1 MKKIIPLSRR
11 NLLRRGTIM
20 LGSIAL
26 IPIAIHSP
34 AAKSASATKG
44 MLHYQESPKDGHSC
58 SDCSSFR
65 PSTAPDSD
73 TGTCKILEG
82 PISPHGWCMAFSR
95 R

>member
-1 MKKIIPLSRR
+1 
-11 NLLRRGTIM
+11 
-20 LGSIAL
+20 
-26 IPIAIHSP
+26 
-34 AAKSASATKG
+34 
-44 MLHYQESPKDGHSC
+44 MLHYQESPKDGQSC

-82 PISPHGWCMAFSR
+82 PISLHGWCMAFSR

>member
-11 NLLRRGTIM
+11 TLLRRGTIV

-26 IPIAIHSP
+26 IPIVIHSQ
-34 AAKSASATKG
+34 AAKAASAAKG
-44 MLHYQESPKDGHSC
+44 MLHYQESPKDGKSC
-58 SDCSSFR
+58 SDCTSFR
-65 PSTAPDSD
+65 PSTTPDSD
-73 TGTCKILEG
+73 IGTCKILEG